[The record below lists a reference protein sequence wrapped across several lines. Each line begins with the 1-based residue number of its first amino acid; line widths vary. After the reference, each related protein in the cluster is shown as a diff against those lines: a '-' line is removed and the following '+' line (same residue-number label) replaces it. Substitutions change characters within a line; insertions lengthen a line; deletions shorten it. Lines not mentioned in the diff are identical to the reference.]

1 MAKKQI
7 PFIDLYL
14 EGRASADDINTSIDA
29 WHAGSGKEPIYRYL
43 GMTEEEYALWLRD
56 PDVLPQIARAR
67 KEHGPL
73 ADRPKR
79 IRKTG

>member
-1 MAKKQI
+1 MSKKRR

-14 EGRASADDINTSIDA
+14 EGRASAEDINTSIDV
-29 WHAGSGKEPIYRYL
+29 WHAGSGKGPLYRYL
-43 GMTEEEYALWLRD
+43 GMTEEEYFLWLRD

-67 KEHGPL
+67 KEHRPL
-73 ADRPKR
+73 ADRPKG